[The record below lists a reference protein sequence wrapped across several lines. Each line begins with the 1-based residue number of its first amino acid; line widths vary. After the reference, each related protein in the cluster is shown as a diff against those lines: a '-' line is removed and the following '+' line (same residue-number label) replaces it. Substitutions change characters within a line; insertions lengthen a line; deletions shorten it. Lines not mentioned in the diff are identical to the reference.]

1 MNARV
6 MYAKGLDLA
15 STALKRGSS
24 ESEGQRYSECLT
36 MLNEIRNIES
46 MLETIPSTFS
56 SSKDVQKAIRVL
68 LSVKEKCP
76 KWREMYLKLAH
87 YYLLL
92 SDINSAEIVLSR
104 VMPNLLPSFTGS
116 TDYPFSIA
124 AWDAEK
130 LDLFNSDVSAV
141 DVDLIALWVQLFIMQ
156 KQLNKV
162 DLLLEK
168 CRQEPR
174 FRDEKQ
180 AEILLSPF
188 WNIRELQ
195 VGFQRSFK
203 VENRE
208 KRSSCIP
215 L

>member
-15 STALKRGSS
+15 STALKRGSN

-36 MLNEIRNIES
+36 MLNEIRSIES
-46 MLETIPSTFS
+46 MLKTIPSTFS
-56 SSKDVQKAIRVL
+56 TSLDVQKAIRVL

-76 KWREMYLKLAH
+76 NWREMYLKLAH
-87 YYLLL
+87 NYLLL
-92 SDINSAEIVLSR
+92 NDINSAEIVLSR

-116 TDYPFSIA
+116 TSYPFAIA

-141 DVDLIALWVQLFIMQ
+141 DVDLIALWIQLFIMQ

-162 DLLLEK
+162 DWLLEK
-168 CRQEPR
+168 CKQEPR

-188 WNIRELQ
+188 RNIRDLQ
-195 VGFQRSFK
+195 VGFIGSFK
-203 VENRE
+203 VESRE
-208 KRSSCIP
+208 KRSRCMS